1 MTEILY
7 DSTFSTNSDK
17 ILCQAHSNEVCKKC
31 NVNWSEHNV
40 VAASLKPSNGELPP
54 PNAPNLPRNGQVN
67 RLREEGNKL
76 FKARNYPEA
85 IRFYTMALEVSSSR
99 PIWEP
104 LAFQFVREELSPVLS
119 NRAAAY
125 IGMKNYVDALVDAE
139 TVTKLKREWSKGW
152 FRKGKALAGLGRQE
166 EAMESFNTGLGFDPD
181 SEELKKAVVELE
193 L

>member
-1 MTEILY
+1 M
-7 DSTFSTNSDK
+7 
-17 ILCQAHSNEVCKKC
+17 
-31 NVNWSEHNV
+31 
-40 VAASLKPSNGELPP
+40 
-54 PNAPNLPRNGQVN
+54 
-67 RLREEGNKL
+67 
-76 FKARNYPEA
+76 
-85 IRFYTMALEVSSSR
+85 
-99 PIWEP
+99 
-104 LAFQFVREELSPVLS
+104 LS